1 MLEVVAAAF
10 VASVCSFG
18 WHVQAR
24 PPRPRGS
31 IPRLTHGLRGMR
43 ATWVHSFQ
51 TPRSSTEKCSPA
63 QVRTGRDPGSSA
75 PCEGLSS
82 DPGDWAMRTGLDSRR
97 SRNGLEDPAVDAI
110 PLAQAQRW
118 WSTALHDLTV
128 GCSAIGI
135 AQKAWLAR
143 SSVGGNTTAVSEPGD
158 SAAADMQTAS
168 LLLRTV
174 DKTIS

>member
-1 MLEVVAAAF
+1 
-10 VASVCSFG
+10 
-18 WHVQAR
+18 
-24 PPRPRGS
+24 
-31 IPRLTHGLRGMR
+31 
-43 ATWVHSFQ
+43 
-51 TPRSSTEKCSPA
+51 
-63 QVRTGRDPGSSA
+63 
-75 PCEGLSS
+75 
-82 DPGDWAMRTGLDSRR
+82 MRTGLDCSKVATDSRILQ
-97 SRNGLEDPAVDAI
+97 SDGPI